1 MIDEKREIKKYYIDG
16 EGINDTNIKQV
27 AIRLAASIINNDHTI
42 ERVIFY
48 FSTKEKGILWFDK
61 HRFNSLW
68 GEGIRKANVL
78 LKAESS
84 NTYHKHA
91 IYNDI
96 IIGLGCM
103 GSLLETLEKY
113 DSVKYI
119 ISVPWQYELIKDW
132 VDKYNV
138 TKISL

>member
-1 MIDEKREIKKYYIDG
+1 MTEEKKEIKKYYIDG

-27 AIRLAASIINNDHTI
+27 AIKLAASITNSDPTIN
-42 ERVIFY
+42 RVIFY
-48 FSTKEKGILWFDK
+48 VSKKEKGTQWFDK
-61 HRFNSLW
+61 RKFDSLW
-68 GEGIRKANVL
+68 ENGIRKPNVL

-84 NTYHKHA
+84 NTYHKHT

-113 DSVKYI
+113 NSVKYI